1 MEEDRKSLYVESTIP
16 SYITAWAS
24 RDPITAGHQA
34 ATRLFWEN
42 ERHKYNLYIS
52 QYVIDEI
59 RDGDREAA
67 QKRIDLVEGIP
78 VYPKTAETD
87 ALAAIYQKLLGIP
100 NRAKADCTH
109 LAVCVLERINYL
121 LTWNCAHLGV
131 ASQIKVQYYN
141 ERHGLWVPTLAIPEA
156 LMPDLLKKENLI

>member
-1 MEEDRKSLYVESTIP
+1 MREDRKSLYVESTIP
-16 SYITAWAS
+16 SYVTARTS

-34 ATRLFWEN
+34 ATKLFWET
-42 ERHKYNLYIS
+42 ERHKYDLYIS

-59 RDGDREAA
+59 RDGDRDAA
-67 QKRIDLVEGIP
+67 KKRLDLVEGIP

-87 ALAAIYQKLLGIP
+87 SLAEIYQKLLGIP
-100 NRAKADCTH
+100 DRAKADCIH

-131 ASQIKVQYYN
+131 ASQINVQYYN
-141 ERHGLWVPTLAIPEA
+141 DQHGLWVPTLAMPEA
-156 LMPDLLKKENLI
+156 LMPDLFKKENLI